1 VCPWPVARSLESPEP
16 REWTCYNRL
25 DMSIVGSSPES
36 GVRVDVTRPREGG
49 PPWRYQG
56 EAVTSTA
63 RFDLAATVSAEGE
76 VRVDLPEQAPE
87 GIGDRVRLLLRAAY
101 KHAREDAQP
110 PPRHI
115 VRWRAEV
122 EVASGGRGG

>member
-1 VCPWPVARSLESPEP
+1 
-16 REWTCYNRL
+16 
-25 DMSIVGSSPES
+25 MSIVGNTPES
-36 GVRVDVTRPREGG
+36 GIRVDVIRSREGG
-49 PPWRYQG
+49 PPWRYEG

-63 RFDLAATVSAEGE
+63 RFPLLATVSAEGV
-76 VRVDLPEQAPE
+76 VRVDLPPNAPE
-87 GIGDRVRLLLRAAY
+87 GLGDRIRLLMRTAY

-122 EVASGGRGG
+122 DVAAARRDE

>member
-1 VCPWPVARSLESPEP
+1 
-16 REWTCYNRL
+16 
-25 DMSIVGSSPES
+25 MSIIGSTPES

-49 PPWRYQG
+49 PPWRYEG

-63 RFDLAATVSAEGE
+63 RFALAATVSAEGE
-76 VRVDLPEQAPE
+76 VRVDLAPHAPE
-87 GIGDRVRLLLRAAY
+87 GIGDRVRLLMRAAY

-122 EVASGGRGG
+122 DVASSRRGG